1 MGTVCVLKEGQYG
14 RERVCQ
20 VENGMTE
27 GSVPH
32 QESGNCLPTALCPLQ
47 VSKRE
52 QQAVD
57 CKQRLGIRS
66 LQCVRNDTT
75 STVTVYKTA
84 DFSVRQTWQTLLSLP
99 FKNYELSG

>member
-52 QQAVD
+52 
-57 CKQRLGIRS
+57 
-66 LQCVRNDTT
+66 
-75 STVTVYKTA
+75 
-84 DFSVRQTWQTLLSLP
+84 
-99 FKNYELSG
+99 